1 MVLSTWTLFWELEAM
16 ILKGDASNLSL
27 SIVIV
32 NWVRGRIRKSLF
44 TYMLMDFC
52 IIIGACEI
60 ILFDS

>member
-1 MVLSTWTLFWELEAM
+1 MVLSTWTLFWESEAM

-60 ILFDS
+60 ISFDS